1 MNSEITPQHED
12 ANTIPKRTT
21 PTWNMEL
28 LLSGATVFA
37 LFQGSQAVMAGG
49 SYLLPRLQGDITL
62 LASILFTYGYGGFIL
77 LALTFALHLVIRAY
91 WVALIGMN
99 SVFPAGVKLDA
110 MKAGPLAKDILKRRW
125 RPMDVSIERADNA
138 ATMVFGI
145 GVSIVLVLVP
155 VSLSVTLMFALVALV
170 GWATGLQ
177 QHSSWLMMAL
187 LALLFIPYMAA
198 SSLDRMRGDRLL
210 PGTLAHRLC
219 RGTLEAYSRIGM
231 NHASNPLVTLF
242 SSNIGERRGQTIIF
256 AVMFTAMLSSAA
268 GLVLSRKDL
277 GIGSY
282 GDFPDPRRG
291 MSSSVEGR
299 SYASS
304 HQPDWSP
311 LAPYIPDMAVRGDYA
326 RLVVPYIPQRHG
338 HLFDACGA
346 RGEEDRTSD
355 ENKRRADLLAC
366 IGRDI
371 KVSLNGAPLA
381 VPPEWYTEP
390 NLDLRGLL
398 YMIPVRDLAGGRH
411 ELSVLAKPE
420 QAPEADEDPEQPF
433 VIPFW
438 R

>member
-1 MNSEITPQHED
+1 MDNRINPPED

-21 PTWNMEL
+21 PTWDMEL

-37 LFQGSQAVMAGG
+37 LLQGSQAVMSGG
-49 SYLLPRLQGDITL
+49 SYLLPRLQGDISL
-62 LASILFTYGYGGFIL
+62 LANILFTYGYGGLIL
-77 LALTFALHLVIRAY
+77 LSLTFALHLVIRAY

-155 VSLSVTLMFALVALV
+155 VSLTVTLMFAVVALV

-177 QHSSWLMMAL
+177 QHSEGLMMAL

-198 SSLDRMRGDRLL
+198 ASLDKSRGDRLR
-210 PGTLAHRLC
+210 PGTLAYRLC

-256 AVMFTAMLSSAA
+256 AVILTAMLSSGA
-268 GLVLSRKDL
+268 GLVLSLKDL
-277 GIGSY
+277 GLGSY

-291 MSSSVEGR
+291 MSLSVEGR

-304 HQPDWSP
+304 HQPGWSP
-311 LAPYIPDMAVRGDYA
+311 LAPYIPDMVVRGDYL
-326 RLVVPYIPQRHG
+326 RLVVPYVPRLHG
-338 HLFDACGA
+338 HLLDACGA
-346 RGEEDRTSD
+346 RGEEDKASD
-355 ENKRRADLLAC
+355 EKQRRTELLAC
-366 IGRDI
+366 
-371 KVSLNGAPLA
+371 VSRGVQVRLDGDA
-381 VPPEWYTEP
+381 VGVLPEWYTEP

-398 YMIPVRDLAGGRH
+398 YMVPVRDLAEGRH
-411 ELSVLAKPE
+411 ELSVLTKPE
-420 QAPEADEDPEQPF
+420 RAPEGDEEPAQPS